1 MENVK
6 GFCIF
11 KENLSICNFKSLLLQ
26 FTDFTGIQFFTHL
39 QALSFLLIYRHSVQ
53 LHAIRYII

>member
-11 KENLSICNFKSLLLQ
+11 KEDLSICNFKSVLLQ

-39 QALSFLLIYRHSVQ
+39 QAFSIQ